1 MPDLPEG
8 DDPEALA
15 AEVVEIWGDALD
27 WLKDAIVDADGQRRI
42 DSIATVPVVLAAL
55 GIFAHKVISEEMS
68 RDDFLTALD
77 GIVWEREIEKE
88 GCRIHPWL
96 GVAGKRTERGA
107 FSVGGSKEYG
117 RAVAEA
123 IENPHSKSGK
133 QIRGIGLEAVT
144 LTPEAA

>member
-15 AEVVEIWGDALD
+15 DEVVGLWVDILDALED
-27 WLKDAIVDADGQRRI
+27 GIVDSGGQRRVE
-42 DSIATVPVVLAAL
+42 SIATAPVVLAAL

-107 FSVGGSKEYG
+107 FSVGGPKEYG
-117 RAVAEA
+117 RAGAEA